1 MVNDGNY
8 PGFDTPHT
16 VISYP
21 RRKKEIQVEHIDVPS
36 QYIELVFENCDCIHV
51 DVWALKSL
59 RMNTDSERYEWE
71 EQKKE
76 MLKFTLL
83 KNLYMEFDTK
93 NPRHFYHTPRVIP
106 ANKPVG
112 DDGFDCIKR
121 IKSSDDLTHI
131 YVNGQCYQVPWKSE
145 PYESILCGS
154 KITCY
159 KNSLQQNA
167 IITNT
172 SGEEFLS
179 VEINGAEEGSGVF

>member
-36 QYIELVFENCDCIHV
+36 Q
-51 DVWALKSL
+51 SL
-59 RMNTDSERYEWE
+59 RMTTDSERYEWE

-159 KNSLQQNA
+159 KNALQHNA
-167 IITNT
+167 IMTNS
-172 SGEEFLS
+172 SGEGFLS
-179 VEINGAEEGSGVF
+179 VDINGAE